1 MENKI
6 SREEIIEIY
15 KVEVTFFDNL
25 EACGLLQT
33 IEENNTKYLLFE
45 ELTNFEKFA
54 NFHYDLEVNIPGL
67 EVIHQLLQQINS
79 LKAEKLLLQNRSYLP
94 EYFEDF

>member
-6 SREEIIEIY
+6 SREELIKIY
-15 KVEVTFFDNL
+15 KVEITFFDRL
-25 EACGLLQT
+25 EECGLLQT

-45 ELTNFEKFA
+45 EINNFEKFA
-54 NFHYDLEVNIPGL
+54 NFHYDLEINLPGL
-67 EVIHQLLQQINS
+67 EVIHQLLQQI
-79 LKAEKLLLQNRSYLP
+79 KLLQSENISLQNRANLP

>member
-6 SREEIIEIY
+6 SREEIVKIY

-25 EACGLLQT
+25 EACGLVQT
-33 IEENNTKYLLFE
+33 VVENNTKYLLYE

-54 NFHYDLEVNIPGL
+54 NFYYDLEVNIPGL
-67 EVIHQLLQQINS
+67 EVIHQLLQQINA
-79 LKAEKLLLQNRSYLP
+79 LQAEKIKLQNQSILP

>member
-6 SREEIIEIY
+6 SREEIIKIY

-25 EACGLLQT
+25 EASGLVQT
-33 IEENNTKYLLFE
+33 IVENNTKYLLFE
-45 ELTNFEKFA
+45 ELSNFEKFA

-67 EVIHQLLQQINS
+67 EVIHQLLQQINA
-79 LKAEKLLLQNRSYLP
+79 LQNENLQFQNRSSLP

>member
-6 SREEIIEIY
+6 SREEIIKIY
-15 KVEVTFFDNL
+15 KVEVTFFDSL
-25 EACGLLQT
+25 EACGLVQT

-54 NFHYDLEVNIPGL
+54 NFHYDLEVNMPGL
-67 EVIHQLLQQINS
+67 EVIHQLLQQINA
-79 LKAEKLLLQNRSYLP
+79 LQEEKLMLKNRSFLP
-94 EYFEDF
+94 QYFEDF